1 MGKQNP
7 IRQGLVVA
15 VILLLLLCMNIFPTT
30 GKMIFDDTT
39 PPVTTHEFIG
49 TMGYED
55 WFVSDVI
62 IILTA
67 TDDISGVNIT
77 YYKLHNENEWNEYTD
92 VITVDDDGYY
102 ELFYYSIDNVGNV
115 EDVHGPYELK
125 IDQTSPAALIYIF
138 SLGEQEYRFEVV
150 VEDDMSGSDKVE
162 FYIAYELMYID
173 YDEPFEWIYNGSDVT
188 LYQIYP
194 VDIAG
199 NYGYGQEA
207 QKERFTGIIC
217 NKKIT
222 DEHISFFVVLGRT
235 NDHWIIFDHFSIPIY
250 SEGHVGRFFIRAGWY
265 I

>member
-1 MGKQNP
+1 MGARMLRK
-7 IRQGLVVA
+7 GLAVA
-15 VILLLLLCMNIFPTT
+15 VVFLFFGMIVLSSAS
-30 GKMIFDDTT
+30 KMIFDDDTI
-39 PPVTTHEFIG
+39 PPVTTHEFNG

-55 WFVSDVI
+55 WFVSDVT

-67 TDDISGVNIT
+67 TDNMSGVNVT

-102 ELFYYSIDNVGNV
+102 ELFYHSIDNAGNV
-115 EDVHGPYELK
+115 EDVHGPYEFK

-138 SLGEQEYRFEVV
+138 NLGEQGYRFEVV
-150 VEDDMSGSDKVE
+150 VEDDMSGPGKVE
-162 FYIAYELMYID
+162 FFIGYELMYID

-199 NYGYGQEA
+199 NYGFGEEA
-207 QKERFTGIIC
+207 QKDWFTGIVC
-217 NKKIT
+217 NKKVT
-222 DEHISFFVVLGRT
+222 DEYISFFVIIGRT
-235 NDHWIIFDHFSIPIY
+235 DTQWIIFKSFSIPLGC
-250 SEGHVGRFFIRAGWY
+250 EGYFGMFFIRAGWY